1 MAHLLREHCMASL
14 LTGTLLLLTLEMT
27 STAHAEA
34 TRKASFGLVSDFQFV
49 DHLKRDGFAV
59 IRGFETAQ
67 SADSMR
73 AAMAGLIEEWD
84 PQTSKHSVF
93 HVNMEDAGGEA
104 LGRIE
109 AADGDP
115 ALMRDK
121 YFFES
126 ADKISFF
133 LEPGAID
140 TASGNV
146 RTDLPKGQL
155 LNKVGHG
162 LHIHVPVFREYA
174 QSARVAEVARAL
186 GYLSPVM
193 PQSMY
198 IFKQP
203 LIGEEVGTHQDA
215 TFLNTE
221 PELSC
226 LGLLLFLEDAD
237 LGNGCLW
244 ARKGSHNEP
253 LRKRWERNPAWFD
266 AVEKNASTSG
276 IDAMTFRV
284 LDHSSTSPAEPLI
297 GAGKLKHD
305 PACVRKP
312 GVSCDPE
319 AELRKA
325 GYTPLQV
332 RKGDLVLVRVQLA
345 CVCSWRCATQL
356 SQIGYHDERQVH
368 GNVDHLSLSNTSP
381 RSRHTFQLHLVEDRD
396 SSRWR
401 SSNWQQYEPFPR
413 LVRPQPFDCH
423 PPRNVFA
430 LQPE

>member
-1 MAHLLREHCMASL
+1 MVLPVILVMM
-14 LTGTLLLLTLEMT
+14 TLLEL
-27 STAHAEA
+27 HAEA
-34 TRKASFGLVSDFQFV
+34 LRKASFGLVSDFQFV
-49 DHLKRDGFAV
+49 DDIERDGFAV
-59 IRGFETAQ
+59 IRGFETAD
-67 SADSMR
+67 STDSMR

-84 PQTSKHSVF
+84 PETSKHSVF

-104 LGRIE
+104 LERIE
-109 AADGDP
+109 IESADVDP

-126 ADKISFF
+126 ADRISFF
-133 LEPGAID
+133 LEPRAID
-140 TASGNV
+140 RATGDV

-174 QSARVAEVARAL
+174 QSTRVAEVARAL

-244 ARKGSHNEP
+244 ARKGSHKER

-266 AVEKNASTSG
+266 AVQNNASTSG
-276 IDAMTFRV
+276 IDAMTFVV
-284 LDHSSTSPAEPLI
+284 LDDSSPPPVEALI
-297 GAGKLKHD
+297 AAGKLKND
-305 PACVRKP
+305 PGCVRTP
-312 GVSCDPE
+312 SVTCDPE
-319 AELRKA
+319 TELRRA
-325 GYTPLQV
+325 GYTPLPV
-332 RKGDLVLVRVQLA
+332 RKGDLVLVGFHCWPMLGLP
-345 CVCSWRCATQL
+345 RCPYLIFNGIFSMAIVRYMATW
-356 SQIGYHDERQVH
+356 ITCRFRTPHREVG
-368 GNVDHLSLSNTSP
+368 TP
-381 RSRHTFQLHLVEDRD
+381 F
-396 SSRWR
+396 SSI
-401 SSNWQQYEPFPR
+401 
-413 LVRPQPFDCH
+413 
-423 PPRNVFA
+423 
-430 LQPE
+430 

>member
-1 MAHLLREHCMASL
+1 MVSL
-14 LTGTLLLLTLEMT
+14 LAGTLLLLT

-34 TRKASFGLVSDFQFV
+34 IRKASFGLVSDFQFV
-49 DHLKRDGFAV
+49 EHLKRDGFAV
-59 IRGFETAQ
+59 IRAFETAQ

-73 AAMAGLIEEWD
+73 AAMAGLIEDWD

-104 LGRIE
+104 LGRTE
-109 AADGDP
+109 AADSDP

-121 YFFES
+121 HFFES

-140 TASGNV
+140 VASGDV

-162 LHIHVPVFREYA
+162 LHLHVPVFREYA

-203 LIGEEVGTHQDA
+203 LIGEEVGAHQDA

-244 ARKGSHNEP
+244 ARKGSHKEP
-253 LRKRWERNPAWFD
+253 LRKRWERNPAWFN

-284 LDHSSTSPAEPLI
+284 LDNSSQPPAEALI
-297 GAGKLKHD
+297 GAGKLQND
-305 PACVRKP
+305 PACVRRP
-312 GVSCDPE
+312 GVTCDPE
-319 AELRKA
+319 TELRKA
-325 GYTPLQV
+325 GYTPLPV
-332 RKGDLVLVRVQLA
+332 RKGDLVLVRAQLPY
-345 CVCSWRCATQL
+345 VCSCCCGPTILTNR
-356 SQIGYHDERQVH
+356 
-368 GNVDHLSLSNTSP
+368 
-381 RSRHTFQLHLVEDRD
+381 F
-396 SSRWR
+396 RWR
-401 SSNWQQYEPFPR
+401 AVRCMATSTTCHFQIHRRGVGTPSS
-413 LVRPQPFDCH
+413 CT
-423 PPRNVFA
+423 
-430 LQPE
+430 